1 MKIREKIFL
10 GVGTYIFLAS
20 IVGLF
25 AYRELLTIKTRLHL
39 VEIADDITHNI
50 GEVRRYEKNFLL
62 YREQEDFQEVKNYLG
77 TLKHNIDN
85 IKAEIVKAIGLED
98 YNNTKNEI
106 REYEVLFNKV
116 VENLQSQGKIWYMLA
131 IAERRVEQGIDGE
144 ALQIFLEVRRLG
156 RNLIIYKDQKTY
168 DTFVKKFALL
178 HTGSTELRKYRT
190 IVDDLYKL
198 YREEKN
204 SANSMRSKARKIQSF
219 SEKLSKRERAEI
231 AATMSRS
238 MNLLLVAFL
247 IIMILGA
254 IVNTKLAMSIANPIR
269 KLENITKKIAIGDFS
284 ETLEVKG
291 KDEISSLEISFNQME
306 EKLKQALS
314 SLEDTIKQLREKQ
327 MQLVEAE
334 KLASI
339 GIFASGIAHEI
350 SNPLTS
356 VLTFSNLMLEQTPED
371 GPNRE
376 RLKMMVRETERA
388 RDVVRQL
395 LSFGRE
401 IPINRVKININ
412 EPITEVINSLAAQ
425 EVFKDIEVSVHLSDN
440 LPEIHVDPARI
451 GQVVSNIFL
460 NAVYAITPP
469 GRIEVSTQL
478 VENLIEIVFS
488 DTGCGISEE
497 NIGRIF
503 DPFFTTKDKTK
514 GTGLG
519 LAVSYGIIKKHG
531 GDIEVQSTVGKGTT
545 FIVRLPVNG

>member
-168 DTFVKKFALL
+168 DTFVEKFALL

-339 GIFASGIAHEI
+339 GIFA
-350 SNPLTS
+350 
-356 VLTFSNLMLEQTPED
+356 
-371 GPNRE
+371 
-376 RLKMMVRETERA
+376 
-388 RDVVRQL
+388 
-395 LSFGRE
+395 
-401 IPINRVKININ
+401 
-412 EPITEVINSLAAQ
+412 
-425 EVFKDIEVSVHLSDN
+425 
-440 LPEIHVDPARI
+440 
-451 GQVVSNIFL
+451 
-460 NAVYAITPP
+460 
-469 GRIEVSTQL
+469 
-478 VENLIEIVFS
+478 
-488 DTGCGISEE
+488 
-497 NIGRIF
+497 
-503 DPFFTTKDKTK
+503 
-514 GTGLG
+514 
-519 LAVSYGIIKKHG
+519 
-531 GDIEVQSTVGKGTT
+531 
-545 FIVRLPVNG
+545 

>member
-1 MKIREKIFL
+1 
-10 GVGTYIFLAS
+10 
-20 IVGLF
+20 
-25 AYRELLTIKTRLHL
+25 
-39 VEIADDITHNI
+39 
-50 GEVRRYEKNFLL
+50 
-62 YREQEDFQEVKNYLG
+62 
-77 TLKHNIDN
+77 
-85 IKAEIVKAIGLED
+85 
-98 YNNTKNEI
+98 
-106 REYEVLFNKV
+106 
-116 VENLQSQGKIWYMLA
+116 
-131 IAERRVEQGIDGE
+131 
-144 ALQIFLEVRRLG
+144 
-156 RNLIIYKDQKTY
+156 
-168 DTFVKKFALL
+168 
-178 HTGSTELRKYRT
+178 
-190 IVDDLYKL
+190 
-198 YREEKN
+198 
-204 SANSMRSKARKIQSF
+204 
-219 SEKLSKRERAEI
+219 
-231 AATMSRS
+231 
-238 MNLLLVAFL
+238 
-247 IIMILGA
+247 
-254 IVNTKLAMSIANPIR
+254 
-269 KLENITKKIAIGDFS
+269 
-284 ETLEVKG
+284 
-291 KDEISSLEISFNQME
+291 
-306 EKLKQALS
+306 
-314 SLEDTIKQLREKQ
+314 
-327 MQLVEAE
+327 
-334 KLASI
+334 
-339 GIFASGIAHEI
+339 HEI